1 MPIKV
6 LKLNIPSDVF
16 IALNET
22 ETQLL
27 NDMKLFTAIW
37 FFQMKKLTLG
47 KAARFIGISKYEFEK
62 ILSQNRIPISN
73 LDIEDIEN
81 DIRKLEKI

>member
-1 MPIKV
+1 
-6 LKLNIPSDVF
+6 
-16 IALNET
+16 
-22 ETQLL
+22 
-27 NDMKLFTAIW
+27 
-37 FFQMKKLTLG
+37 MKKLTLG

>member
-16 IALNET
+16 IALNGT

-27 NDMKLFTAIW
+27 NDMKLFTAIR

>member
-6 LKLNIPSDVF
+6 LKLNITSDVF

-27 NDMKLFTAIW
+27 NDMKSFTAI
-37 FFQMKKLTLG
+37 
-47 KAARFIGISKYEFEK
+47 
-62 ILSQNRIPISN
+62 
-73 LDIEDIEN
+73 
-81 DIRKLEKI
+81 